1 MAELTPYQ
9 RDILVRTVLGE
20 ARGEGVRGMEAVA
33 HVLANRAGSGRYPSD
48 PAAVALQPSQFSVW
62 NQGEGRGK
70 TDYDRDSREYKTAA
84 EAIDRVFSGQSQD
97 PTNGALFYHTP
108 QVNPRWSSEVN
119 RYGTTQLGNHIFYN
133 GNPVPPRDIPNVV
146 ASRLDTQPRPIPP
159 LPRLDPR
166 VPNRMDLA
174 ADLIPSNVMRQELEM
189 QGQSYVAQDR
199 NRPSQ
204 VRLPTLPPPSAQ
216 TRNVPMPRL
225 DPRLPNRMDL
235 AADSVPQ
242 NVMRQELQLQGQSY
256 AGQERAS
263 PRQVATPAPQRP
275 VPQSIIER
283 VPPPRVV
290 PNSVVTQSVQAAQAA
305 TNPAL
310 SAALARSTIPAGV
323 PVNNRSR
330 DSVAQAAM
338 GAAFTPPAAIP
349 APSSM
354 PKSQD
359 RLAAG
364 IYPQA
369 PVGVPSVASALSV
382 VPLPAIAPAIAPRQ
396 QAVTGFPT
404 ALDQRPM
411 LQPQRSLAAMT
422 MPTPV
427 AQRPAQSQPLRI
439 AVNGANSYSGGR
451 SPAPQTITGSSTGK
465 SYNVGQKFQSG
476 GYRFEATPSGFKN
489 LGRV

>member
-1 MAELTPYQ
+1 LAMAELTPYQ

-33 HVLANRAGSGRYPSD
+33 HVIANRAGSGRYPGD

-108 QVNPRWSSEVN
+108 QVNPSWSREVN

-133 GNPVPPRDIPNVV
+133 GNPVPPRDIPNTV
-146 ASRLDTQPRPIPP
+146 ASRLDTQPRRVEPSMPTP
-159 LPRLDPR
+159 LPP
-166 VPNRMDLA
+166 MLA
-174 ADLIPSNVMRQELEM
+174 AQRNLQPVSTDTSAIYSGIFPQRDLTQAGEINRSVQNAQS
-189 QGQSYVAQDR
+189 GQNA
-199 NRPSQ
+199 
-204 VRLPTLPPPSAQ
+204 A
-216 TRNVPMPRL
+216 
-225 DPRLPNRMDL
+225 L
-235 AADSVPQ
+235 AAA
-242 NVMRQELQLQGQSY
+242 LQSRVQTPSPPRPMTY
-256 AGQERAS
+256 AGQERAP
-263 PRQVATPAPQRP
+263 PRQVAAPAPQRQ

-310 SAALARSTIPAGV
+310 SAALARSTIPAGM

-330 DSVAQAAM
+330 DSVAQSRSGADTVTRL
-338 GAAFTPPAAIP
+338 GAAFSTQPASLPSISAQNVIP
-349 APSSM
+349 GPARVA
-354 PKSQD
+354 QTGD
-359 RLAAG
+359 RLTAG
-364 IYPQA
+364 VYPQA

-411 LQPQRSLAAMT
+411 LQPQRSLASVA
-422 MPTPV
+422 MPTP
-427 AQRPAQSQPLRI
+427 ASQRPAQSQPLRV

-451 SPAPQTITGSSTGK
+451 SSAPQTITGSSTGK
-465 SYNVGQKFQSG
+465 SYNVGQQFQSG